1 MVAEQSSTPM
11 TGQVLH
17 RPTGELK
24 ALWLAYAAALERE
37 RIAQKTLRKAKKQI
51 NK

>member
-1 MVAEQSSTPM
+1 M

-17 RPTGELK
+17 RPTGDAA
-24 ALWLAYAAALERE
+24 ALWRAYAAVLERE
-37 RIAQKTLRKAKKQI
+37 RIAQKTLRKAQKQI